1 MALGRGLGALIAP
14 TISAKQKKEIPTQTK
29 KSESGITDKIW
40 LIPISEISP
49 NAKQPRRY
57 FGMEELEELAGSIK
71 KHGILQPILVS
82 EKKDGGYEIIAGER
96 RWRAAKLAG
105 LTSIQALVKQMA
117 DLEKLEVALIENIQR
132 TELNPIEEAFAYERL
147 IEEFDLTQQEV
158 SEKVGKSRPVISNT
172 IRLLELPEEAKKAL
186 IEKKI
191 NTGQARALLGLKN
204 ASEQLDA
211 LSSMLGKKISVRELE
226 RKVQKTK
233 PVESLRK
240 DANLVYIENKL
251 RDALNTKVDITK
263 KGDSGKIMIDYYSK
277 EDLGRIIK
285 KIIND

>member
-14 TISAKQKKEIPTQTK
+14 TISAKQKKEISVRTEK
-29 KSESGITDKIW
+29 NDSAITDRIW
-40 LIPISEISP
+40 SIPIYEISP
-49 NAKQPRRY
+49 NAKQPRQY
-57 FGMEELEELAGSIK
+57 FGIEELEELADSIK

-105 LTSIQALVKQMA
+105 LTSVQALVKQMA

-132 TELNPIEEAFAYERL
+132 MELNPIEEAFAYERL

-158 SEKVGKSRPVISNT
+158 SEKVGKSRPVIANT
-172 IRLLELPEEAKKAL
+172 IRLLELTEETKKAL

-204 ASEQLDA
+204 ANEQLDA
-211 LSSMLGKKISVRELE
+211 LSSMLGKNISVRELE
-226 RKVQKTK
+226 RKIQKTK
-233 PVESLRK
+233 PAGSLRK

-251 RDALNTKVDITK
+251 RDTLNTKVDITK
-263 KGDSGKIMIDYYSK
+263 KGESGKIIIDYYSK